1 MLKGVPML
9 AAISMLRMLAGV
21 SLAILVRM
29 LRVVPLAI
37 LVRMLTGN
45 AVGEGGSDADGGAGA
60 GGDFNAS
67 DAGGGFVG

>member
-1 MLKGVPML
+1 
-9 AAISMLRMLAGV
+9 
-21 SLAILVRM
+21 M

-45 AVGEGGSDADGGAGA
+45 AVGEGGSDAEGGADA